1 MDFIMF
7 IFFFILFL
15 FLGLF
20 IAYNVML
27 IKVQNK
33 AKNKLKKIWESKYKT
48 TKKLGNLYIDENA
61 KKWYVFGYNQVY
73 NYSDILDFEISEN
86 GTKYKSKGGITRSVV
101 GGLTFGAAGAVVGA
115 STAKRITTVNSMN
128 INITVDNPQN
138 PLVTIVIICS
148 EVNTSSF
155 TYKNSVQLAN
165 QIISQLTYMQSK
177 VKVKENLPLK
187 SEFSIDTPTKVVGV
201 TKNNDEGVDIQNI
214 LPELEDGSKL
224 NFAREPNNPYDTN
237 AIKVICDYQ
246 HIGYIKAELA
256 EEIAPIM
263 DSGKELKG
271 YITQITGGTNGKTY
285 GCNIHISI

>member
-1 MDFIMF
+1 MNFIMF
-7 IFFFILFL
+7 ILFFILFL
-15 FLGLF
+15 LVGLF

-33 AKNKLKKIWESKYKT
+33 AKNTFKKIWESKYKT

-61 KKWYVFGYNQVY
+61 KKWYVFGYNKVY

-177 VKVKENLPLK
+177 IKTKENLSLK
-187 SEFSIDTPTKVVGV
+187 SDSFVDVLTKVVGA
-201 TKNNDEGVDIQNI
+201 TKNNDEGVNIQNI

-271 YITQITGGTNGKTY
+271 YITQITGGIDGKNY

>member
-1 MDFIMF
+1 MNFIMF
-7 IFFFILFL
+7 ILFFILFL
-15 FLGLF
+15 LVGLF
-20 IAYNVML
+20 IAYNVLL

-33 AKNKLKKIWESKYKT
+33 AKNTFKKIWESKYKT

-61 KKWYVFGYNQVY
+61 KKWYVFGYNKVY

-177 VKVKENLPLK
+177 IKTKENLSLK
-187 SEFSIDTPTKVVGV
+187 SDSFVDVLTKVVGA
-201 TKNNDEGVDIQNI
+201 TKNNDEGVNIQNI

-271 YITQITGGTNGKTY
+271 YITQITGGIDGKNY

>member
-1 MDFIMF
+1 MNFIMF
-7 IFFFILFL
+7 ILFFILFL
-15 FLGLF
+15 LVGLF
-20 IAYNVML
+20 IVYNVML

-33 AKNKLKKIWESKYKT
+33 AKNTFKKIWESKYKT

-61 KKWYVFGYNQVY
+61 KKWYVFGYNKVY

-177 VKVKENLPLK
+177 IKTKENLSLK
-187 SEFSIDTPTKVVGV
+187 SDSFVDVLTKVVGA
-201 TKNNDEGVDIQNI
+201 TKNNDEGVNIQNI

-271 YITQITGGTNGKTY
+271 YITQITGGIDGKNY